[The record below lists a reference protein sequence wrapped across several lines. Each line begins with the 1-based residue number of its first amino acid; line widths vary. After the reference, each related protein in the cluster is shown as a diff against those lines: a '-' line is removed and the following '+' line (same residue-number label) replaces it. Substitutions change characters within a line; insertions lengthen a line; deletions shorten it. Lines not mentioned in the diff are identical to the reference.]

1 MSLIFRLDGPRK
13 SKINGH
19 GTFFLLLSYISRFYS
34 NIVLSLSRSVK
45 MSDFDAMLRPV
56 LYVDS

>member
-1 MSLIFRLDGPRK
+1 MGME
-13 SKINGH
+13 
-19 GTFFLLLSYISRFYS
+19 LSFYYCPILVYRFYS
-34 NIVLSLSRSVK
+34 NIVLSLSKSVK